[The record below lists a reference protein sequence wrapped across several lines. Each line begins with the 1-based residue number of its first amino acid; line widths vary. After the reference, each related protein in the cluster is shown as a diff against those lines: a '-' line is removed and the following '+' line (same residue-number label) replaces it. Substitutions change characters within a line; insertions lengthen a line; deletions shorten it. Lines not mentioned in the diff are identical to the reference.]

1 MKYEYLIEEKLTYVK
16 RMVVETDMG
25 EDELI
30 DHMERAE
37 RLADTAEDVA
47 FNMDDVDGIKV
58 SQYPDSDYSSP
69 TNVEIEYYDHRKI
82 DK

>member
-1 MKYEYLIEEKLTYVK
+1 
-16 RMVVETDMG
+16 
-25 EDELI
+25 
-30 DHMERAE
+30 MERAE

-58 SQYPDSDYSSP
+58 SQYPDIDYSSP